1 MSERK
6 NENRSR
12 ETERE
17 LIAVSRLTDEVKPS
31 RRKRFRC
38 VSRSDG

>member
-17 LIAVSRLTDEVKPS
+17 LIAVSRLTDEQLFENMIRS
-31 RRKRFRC
+31 RTA
-38 VSRSDG
+38 